1 MNDHVFFDMYS
12 ANDFVLLN
20 GSTTI
25 AFESGVTSDVQCV
38 EILIVNDAIL
48 ELSEFFNLVLTSQ
61 DPDVDIVDG
70 VTSILIVDDDGRHC
84 VCN

>member
-1 MNDHVFFDMYS
+1 MIP

-25 AFESGVTSDVQCV
+25 AFESGVTSDIQCV
-38 EILIVNDAIL
+38 EVFIVNDDVL
-48 ELSEFFNLVLTSQ
+48 ESSEFFNLMLTSS
-61 DPDVDIVDG
+61 DPDVNTDDE
-70 VTSILIVDDDGRHC
+70 VTSILILDDDGRHC